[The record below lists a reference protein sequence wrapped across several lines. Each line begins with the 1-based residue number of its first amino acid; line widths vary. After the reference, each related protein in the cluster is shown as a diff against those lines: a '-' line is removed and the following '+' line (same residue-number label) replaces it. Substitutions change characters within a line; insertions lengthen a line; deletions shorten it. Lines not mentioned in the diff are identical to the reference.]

1 MRGLIEIAFA
11 VARII
16 LGIAILVEGFIV
28 VAFIHYTSSVGGT
41 YSDKVVA
48 AYEDSYRDGYAQT
61 YDAGYRDASREVY
74 DKGYNKGYQTQQL
87 DVVNKNWINNTGA
100 NSQKD
105 YIPLKIRKCVK
116 VPAKEVNGI
125 VYEEHEECF
134 DVYK

>member
-1 MRGLIEIAFA
+1 MFTGCTLSRKLLYTIGGSLLGGGLGYYALDEDSKDATIGTLGGG
-11 VARII
+11 I
-16 LGIAILVEGFIV
+16 LGALVESNLSR
-28 VAFIHYTSSVGGT
+28 A
-41 YSDKVVA
+41 
-48 AYEDSYRDGYAQT
+48 RDV
-61 YDAGYRDASREVY
+61 SFK
-74 DKGYNKGYQTQQL
+74 KGYNKGYQTQQL